1 MGFNNEETVKSAEK
15 KKVVLAEKETSSLSN
30 PTWNVDPTEQSG
42 VPAELLSSEKRK
54 MTQK

>member
-15 KKVVLAEKETSSLSN
+15 KKVVFAEKETSSLSN
-30 PTWNVDPTEQSG
+30 PTWSVYPQKQSG

>member
-1 MGFNNEETVKSAEK
+1 MGFDNEETVKSAEK
-15 KKVVLAEKETSSLSN
+15 KKHRSAEKETLSQSN
-30 PTWNVDPTEQSG
+30 PTWNVDPPEQSG